1 MYEHLEKARPDWF
14 TFPASTNRCRLPG
27 CPRYG
32 GAAFREVHHLARHLQ
47 NPFHWVVNSTFEKMQ
62 KTSLAYFGKKKLDE
76 MAPFQS
82 EETILFT

>member
-1 MYEHLEKARPDWF
+1 
-14 TFPASTNRCRLPG
+14 
-27 CPRYG
+27 
-32 GAAFREVHHLARHLQ
+32 
-47 NPFHWVVNSTFEKMQ
+47 MQ